1 MSSTPSSAGARVSD
15 TCRLGATGITVGRVG
30 VGTWQ
35 WGDTRYWK
43 YGRVHGRE
51 DVEGAFAA
59 ARDAG
64 CTLFDTAE
72 LYGRGE
78 SERILGP
85 LARASRGTLVATKY
99 SPSPRRLRVTSVD
112 EAIDRSLAR
121 LGVDTIDLYQIHWPM
136 SLISHRRLAEALA
149 RAVRDRRVRA
159 VGVSNFTAGAMRRMH
174 ARLADL
180 GVPLASNQVEYS
192 LLRRAPETNG
202 VLKACEELNV
212 TLLAYSPL
220 AQGMLAGNYH
230 FNSRPGDGRR
240 WSPRFRDK
248 GYESASP
255 VVDTLIK
262 VAERQDC
269 YPAQVA
275 LAWLLRHPSV
285 VVIPGAKYDEQAR
298 TNAGALEV
306 ALTSEDER
314 ELEIKTEKFW
324 YGSLLARPF
333 MG

>member
-1 MSSTPSSAGARVSD
+1 MSE
-15 TCRLGATGITVGRVG
+15 TCRLGATGITVSRVG

-35 WGDTRYWK
+35 WGDTKYWK
-43 YGRVHGRE
+43 YGRVHGRK
-51 DVEGAFAA
+51 DVEAAFSA

-85 LARASRGTLVATKY
+85 LARASRGTVVATKY
-99 SPSPRRLRVTSVD
+99 WPSPRRLRATSVD
-112 EAIDRSLAR
+112 DAIDRSLAR

-136 SLISHRRLAEALA
+136 SLIPHGRLAEALA

-159 VGVSNFTAGAMRRMH
+159 VGVSNFTARAMRRMH

-180 GVPLASNQVEYS
+180 GVPLASNQVEFS
-192 LLRRAPETNG
+192 LLRRAPESNG
-202 VLKACEELNV
+202 VLRACQELNV

-230 FNSRPGDGRR
+230 FGSRPGDGRR

-248 GYESASP
+248 GYESAGP

-262 VAERQDC
+262 MAERHDC
-269 YPAQVA
+269 EPAQVA
-275 LAWLLRHPSV
+275 LAWLLRHPGV
-285 VVIPGAKYDEQAR
+285 VVIPGAKYAEQAR
-298 TNAGALEV
+298 TNAAAVEV
-306 ALTSEDER
+306 TLTPDDER
-314 ELEIKTEKFW
+314 ELHIKTEKFR

>member
-1 MSSTPSSAGARVSD
+1 MSD

-35 WGDTRYWK
+35 WGDTKYWK
-43 YGRVHGRE
+43 YGRVHKRE

-59 ARDAG
+59 ARDAD
-64 CTLFDTAE
+64 CNLFDSAE
-72 LYGRGE
+72 IYGRGE

-85 LARASRGTLVATKY
+85 LARASRGTVVATKY
-99 SPSPRRLRVTSVD
+99 WPSPRRFRSTSVD
-112 EAIDRSLAR
+112 DAIDRSLAR
-121 LGVDTIDLYQIHWPM
+121 LGLDTIDLYQIHWPM
-136 SLISHRRLAEALA
+136 SLIPHRRLAQALA

-159 VGVSNFTAGAMRRMH
+159 VGVSNFTARAMRRMH

-202 VLKACEELNV
+202 VLKACQELNV

-220 AQGMLAGNYH
+220 AQGMLTGNYH

-248 GYESASP
+248 GYEAAAP
-255 VVDTLIK
+255 VVDTLTK
-262 VAERQDC
+262 VAERHDC
-269 YPAQVA
+269 YQAQVA
-275 LAWLLRHPSV
+275 LAWLLRHPGV
-285 VVIPGAKYDEQAR
+285 VVIPGAKYAEQAR
-298 TNAGALEV
+298 TNAAALDIT
-306 ALTSEDER
+306 LTPEDER
-314 ELEIKTEKFW
+314 ELDVKTEKFK
-324 YGSLLARPF
+324 YSALLARPF

>member
-1 MSSTPSSAGARVSD
+1 MSA

-35 WGDTRYWK
+35 WGDTKYWK
-43 YGRVHGRE
+43 YGRVHGRD

-72 LYGRGE
+72 IYGRGE

-85 LARASRGTLVATKY
+85 LARASRGTVVATKY
-99 SPSPRRLRVTSVD
+99 WPSPRRLRATSVD

-121 LGVDTIDLYQIHWPM
+121 LGVDSIDLYQIHWPM
-136 SLISHRRLAEALA
+136 GLIPQKRLAAALA
-149 RAVRDRRVRA
+149 RAVRDRRIHA
-159 VGVSNFTAGAMRRMH
+159 VGVSNFTARAMRRMH

-202 VLKACEELNV
+202 VLEACQELNV

-220 AQGMLAGNYH
+220 AQGMLTGNYH

-248 GYESASP
+248 GFETSSP
-255 VVDTLIK
+255 IVDALIK
-262 VAERQDC
+262 VAERHDC

-275 LAWLLRHPSV
+275 LAWVLRHPGV
-285 VVIPGAKYDEQAR
+285 AVLPGAKYAEQAR
-298 TNAGALEV
+298 TNAGALEIE
-306 ALTSEDER
+306 LTPEDER
-314 ELEIKTEKFW
+314 ELDVKTEKFR
-324 YGSLLARPF
+324 YGSLFARPF

>member
-1 MSSTPSSAGARVSD
+1 MSA

-35 WGDTRYWK
+35 WGDTKYWK
-43 YGRVHGRE
+43 YGRVHGRD

-72 LYGRGE
+72 IYGRGE

-85 LARASRGTLVATKY
+85 LARASRGTVVATKY
-99 SPSPRRLRVTSVD
+99 WPSPRRLRATSVD

-121 LGVDTIDLYQIHWPM
+121 LGVDSIDLYQIHWPM
-136 SLISHRRLAEALA
+136 GLIPQKRLAAALA
-149 RAVRDRRVRA
+149 RAVRDRRIHA
-159 VGVSNFTAGAMRRMH
+159 VGVSNFTARAMRRMH

-202 VLKACEELNV
+202 VLKACQELNL

-220 AQGMLAGNYH
+220 AQGMLTGNYH

-248 GYESASP
+248 GFEASSP
-255 VVDTLIK
+255 IVDALIK
-262 VAERQDC
+262 VAERHDC

-275 LAWLLRHPSV
+275 LAWLLRHPGV
-285 VVIPGAKYDEQAR
+285 VVIPGAKYAEQAR
-298 TNAGALEV
+298 TNAAALEIT
-306 ALTSEDER
+306 LTPEDER
-314 ELEIKTEKFW
+314 ELEIKTEKFTH
-324 YGSLLARPF
+324 GALLARPF

>member
-1 MSSTPSSAGARVSD
+1 MSA

-35 WGDTRYWK
+35 WGDTKYWK
-43 YGRVHGRE
+43 YGRVHGRD

-72 LYGRGE
+72 IYGRGE

-85 LARASRGTLVATKY
+85 LARASRGTVVATKY
-99 SPSPRRLRVTSVD
+99 WPSPRRLRATSVD

-121 LGVDTIDLYQIHWPM
+121 LGVDSIDLYQIHWPM
-136 SLISHRRLAEALA
+136 GLIPQKRLAAALA
-149 RAVRDRRVRA
+149 RAVRDRRIHA
-159 VGVSNFTAGAMRRMH
+159 VGVSNFTARAMRRMH

-202 VLKACEELNV
+202 VLKACQELNL

-220 AQGMLAGNYH
+220 AQGMLTGNYH

-248 GYESASP
+248 GFEASSP
-255 VVDTLIK
+255 IVDALIK
-262 VAERQDC
+262 VAERHDC

-275 LAWLLRHPSV
+275 LAWVLRHPGV
-285 VVIPGAKYDEQAR
+285 AVLPGAKYAEQAR
-298 TNAGALEV
+298 TNAGALEIE
-306 ALTSEDER
+306 LTPEDER
-314 ELEIKTEKFW
+314 ELEVKTEKFR
-324 YGSLLARPF
+324 YGSLFARPF